1 MPVLHH
7 RMYHDLDILLI
18 DNFMRHFFGIV
29 GIVEVGVEG
38 EWIVGVIENG
48 ILWLMIG
55 DWMV

>member
-1 MPVLHH
+1 
-7 RMYHDLDILLI
+7 MYHDLDILLI

>member
-1 MPVLHH
+1 
-7 RMYHDLDILLI
+7 MYHDLDILLI
-18 DNFMRHFFGIV
+18 DNFMHHFFGIV